1 MNNMLS
7 IALKQL
13 FDRNCSER
21 DLRRHLE
28 KEFVEL
34 PELDKCINECIA
46 RLHELHLINDN
57 RLAES
62 MAQRYSHKGNRFI
75 TQLLR
80 QKGVKDEIIASVLS
94 RLDDEYHRALNEAR
108 IKGLHETVSGLEE
121 LEISLTRF
129 LSGRG
134 FSHDSIKTVLR
145 NLSDNGHHQATKDS
159 TRDSSEQRT
168 SLPIHTEDKVLIV

>member
-1 MNNMLS
+1 MNKMLS
-7 IALKQL
+7 TALKQL

-28 KEFVEL
+28 KKFIEL
-34 PELDKCINECIA
+34 PELDKCIDECIA

-75 TQLLR
+75 TQLLS
-80 QKGVKDEIIASVLS
+80 QKGVINEIIANTLS
-94 RLDDEYHRALNEAR
+94 KLDDEYSRALDEAR
-108 IKGLHETVSGLEE
+108 RKRHQETGKGLEE
-121 LEISLTRF
+121 LKTSLTRF

-134 FSHDSIKTVLR
+134 FTHDSIKAAIK
-145 NLSDNGHHQATKDS
+145 NLSDDGFLPASIESTKDGSERS
-159 TRDSSEQRT
+159 TKLINFSEM
-168 SLPIHTEDKVLIV
+168 S